1 MESQEHKT
9 VSPSPESEIIQ
20 SDEEQHHSVIDLTA
34 QLPDQ
39 LSIAIPDDVFSVQS
53 DEDFVEGT

>member
-1 MESQEHKT
+1 M
-9 VSPSPESEIIQ
+9 SPSPESVIIQ